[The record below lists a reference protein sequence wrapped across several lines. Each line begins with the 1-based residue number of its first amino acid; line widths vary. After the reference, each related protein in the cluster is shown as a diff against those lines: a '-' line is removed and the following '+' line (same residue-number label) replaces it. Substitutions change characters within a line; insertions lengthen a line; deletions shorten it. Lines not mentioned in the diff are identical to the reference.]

1 MSVQVIESRARS
13 MAPEDLSVRTPG
25 GRLKSAGEKMTRIST
40 LSIIG
45 VS

>member
-1 MSVQVIESRARS
+1 MIESRASRVTS
-13 MAPEDLSVRTPG
+13 PEEIGRTPG

-45 VS
+45 EYGSLS